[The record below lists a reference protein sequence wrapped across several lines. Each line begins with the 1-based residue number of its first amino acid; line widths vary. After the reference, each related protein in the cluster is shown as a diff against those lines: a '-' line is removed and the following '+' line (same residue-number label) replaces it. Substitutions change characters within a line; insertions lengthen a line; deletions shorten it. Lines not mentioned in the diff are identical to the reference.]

1 VSTFEGFFLF
11 VFFFLFYFLNPITVM
26 LDTKIKLTDLKVKSF
41 VSILE
46 KQQHTTTKAGM
57 YGTFQAQ
64 RANADQFKWQ
74 ITIIDSPMCFA

>member
-1 VSTFEGFFLF
+1 
-11 VFFFLFYFLNPITVM
+11 M

-46 KQQHTTTKAGM
+46 KQQHTATKAGM
-57 YGTFQAQ
+57 YGAFQMQ

-74 ITIIDSPMCFA
+74 ITIIDSPMRFA